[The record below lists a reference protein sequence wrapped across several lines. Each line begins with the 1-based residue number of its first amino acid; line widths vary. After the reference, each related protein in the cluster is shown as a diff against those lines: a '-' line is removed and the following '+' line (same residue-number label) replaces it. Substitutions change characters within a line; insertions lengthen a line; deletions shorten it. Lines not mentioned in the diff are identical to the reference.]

1 MKNGPILSAFDGI
14 GMGLGFTVALALI
27 GSFREL
33 LGAGTIFGIQIM
45 PLPISRSQSS
55 SGAGCILRTGLPDC
69 SSESSE
75 DAVCNKRFRKREE
88 EGWLLQRRLL
98 SCAGHGAEVKK
109 EQEEK

>member
-45 PLPISRSQSS
+45 PASYQPISIFILAR
-55 SGAGCILRTGLPDC
+55 CILRTGLPDC

-98 SCAGHGAEVKK
+98 SCAGHDAEVKK